1 MQMKKDSIF
10 NTLRKELE
18 GDLYTDDIQRIL
30 YATDAS
36 AYREIPLAVTRP
48 ASVSDIRKILAFARR
63 TGGSVIP
70 RGAGTS
76 LAGQVVGPGIVMDV
90 SRYLNNILEFNPAE
104 RWVKVEPGVVLA
116 ELNRY
121 LAPHRLQF
129 GPETSTADRCCMGG
143 MLGNNSCGAHSLIHG
158 SVRDHILEVDA
169 ILSDGSEVHFSALT
183 TDEFRDKC
191 NGDSGLLETKIYR
204 QLQEMLSDKRNA
216 EEIRREYPH
225 PALRRRNNGYAI
237 DALLETDPFTGNG
250 EKINICKLLAGSEGT
265 LAFTTSMKLNLVP
278 VTDDRT
284 GLLCAHFGSLQDA
297 VRANIIALKHKPAAV
312 ELIDDYILNCT
323 RDNIEQNRN
332 RFFVSGDPKAI
343 LLIEI
348 TRPTAEE
355 IETTAA
361 AMEHDMARAGFGYHF
376 PLYTG
381 TDEMA
386 RVWELRKAGLGVLLN
401 IPGRRKSVQV
411 IEDTAVLPDLFPDYI
426 AEAAVILEKYRLS
439 CAYYAHIATGELH
452 LSPLLDLKDPD
463 DIRTFHGL
471 AADIAALVKKYR
483 GSLSGEHGDGRLR
496 GEFIPLMLGP
506 HNYSLL
512 KELKKIWDPAGL
524 FNPGKITD
532 TPPITDNLR
541 YPAGERRRYPGLV
554 FRFPEEEGL
563 LYAAEKCSG
572 SADCRKSAM
581 AGGTMCPTFMATRD
595 EDKSTRAR
603 ANILREYLTRSDRKE
618 KFDHREIYEVMD
630 LCLSCK
636 ACKAECPSNVDVAKL
651 KAEFLQHYYDIHHV
665 PFRAWLIAWLP
676 RLYAPGM
683 MIRPL
688 TNLVTGLTLFK
699 RIIGFSVN
707 RPIPALSP
715 VTLRAWERRH
725 RREKSRLNAANG
737 GMTIGSDGIT
747 GSPSDSSPSYRGPI
761 VSSPSDSSRSERT
774 GDQKGTV
781 CLFADEFT
789 NYNESDIGIKTVMLL
804 ESLGY
809 NVIIPRHA
817 ESGRTFLS
825 KGLLRS
831 ARKIA
836 VRNILMLRD
845 VVSDERP
852 LIGIEP
858 SALLAF
864 RDEYPEM
871 AGQDLADDARRIAGN
886 AMLLEE
892 FICREAEKGR
902 ISPASFTDR
911 PAEILLHGHCLQK
924 AVASTAPTVKML
936 SLPVNYR
943 VKEIKD
949 GCCGMAGAFGYEKE
963 HYDLSMKIGEMVLF
977 PAVREASGETLIS
990 APGTSCRHHIMD
1002 GTGRKALHPAEI
1014 LYDALLK

>member
-1 MQMKKDSIF
+1 MEQNPIF
-10 NTLRKELE
+10 ETLGKELE

-36 AYREIPLAVTRP
+36 AYREIPMAVTRP
-48 ASVSDIRKILAFARR
+48 ASVSDIRKILAFARDK
-63 TGGSVIP
+63 GVSVIP

-76 LAGQVVGPGIVMDV
+76 LAGQVVGPGIVMDI
-90 SRYLNNILEFNPAE
+90 SRYLNHILEFNPDE
-104 RWVKVEPGVVLA
+104 RWVRVEPGVVLA

-143 MLGNNSCGAHSLIHG
+143 MLGNNSCGSHSLIYG

-169 ILSDGSEVHFSALT
+169 ILSDGSEVHFGALT
-183 TDEFRDKC
+183 TDEFREKC
-191 NGDSGLLETKIYR
+191 NGDPGLLETKIYKN
-204 QLQEMLSDKRNA
+204 LNEMLSDERNA
-216 EEIRREYPH
+216 GEIRREYPH
-225 PALRRRNNGYAI
+225 PALRRRNNGYAL

-250 EKINICKLLAGSEGT
+250 QKINVCKLLAGSEGT
-265 LAFTTSMKLNLVP
+265 LAFTTSMKLNLLP
-278 VTDDRT
+278 VTDDLT
-284 GLLCAHFGSLQDA
+284 GLLCAHFSSLEDA
-297 VRANIIALKHKPAAV
+297 VRANIIALKHNPAAV

-323 RDNIEQNRN
+323 KDNIEQNRN
-332 RFFVSGDPKAI
+332 RFFVRGDPKAI

-348 TRPTAEE
+348 TRPTVEE
-355 IETTAA
+355 IERTAVA
-361 AMEHDMARAGFGYHF
+361 IEKDMTGAGFGYHF

-381 TDEMA
+381 ADEMA

-411 IEDTAVLPDLFPDYI
+411 IEDTAVLPDLFPGYI
-426 AEAAVILEKYRLS
+426 AEAAGILEKYGLN

-463 DIRTFHGL
+463 DIRTFRGL
-471 AADIAALVKKYR
+471 AEDMAALVKKYR

-506 HNYSLL
+506 HNYALL
-512 KELKKIWDPAGL
+512 KELKKTWDPTGL

-532 TPPITDNLR
+532 TPPITENLR
-541 YPAGERRRYPGLV
+541 YPAGERRCYPGLV
-554 FRFPEEEGL
+554 FEFPEEEGL

-572 SADCRKSAM
+572 SADCRKSALI
-581 AGGTMCPTFMATRD
+581 GGTMCPTFMATRD

-603 ANILREYLTRSDRKE
+603 ANILREFLTRSEKKN
-618 KFDHREIYEVMD
+618 KFDHEEIYRVMD

-636 ACKAECPSNVDVAKL
+636 ACKAECPSNVDMAKL

-665 PFRAWLIAWLP
+665 PFRTWLIAWLP
-676 RLYAPGM
+676 RLYVPGM
-683 MIRPL
+683 MVRPL
-688 TNLVTGLTLFK
+688 TNLLTSLPLFK
-699 RIIGFSVN
+699 RIIGFSVK
-707 RPIPALSP
+707 RPVPALSP
-715 VTLRAWERRH
+715 VTLRRWERRH
-725 RREKSRLNAANG
+725 RRKNG
-737 GMTIGSDGIT
+737 KLSA
-747 GSPSDSSPSYRGPI
+747 SDS
-761 VSSPSDSSRSERT
+761 DRSAGFSGLTETRDVNRPENT
-774 GDQKGTV
+774 APQKGTV

-789 NYNESDIGIKTVMLL
+789 NYNDSDIGIKVIMLL
-804 ESLGY
+804 ERLGY
-809 NVIIPRHA
+809 RVIIPRHV

-831 ARKIA
+831 ARRIA
-836 VRNILMLRD
+836 VKNIMMLRD

-852 LIGIEP
+852 LLGIEP

-864 RDEYPEM
+864 RDEYPEI
-871 AGQDLADDARRIAGN
+871 AGRALADDARRLAGN
-886 AMLLEE
+886 AMLIEE
-892 FICREAEKGR
+892 FICREADRGN
-902 ISPASFTDR
+902 ISAADFTDR
-911 PAEILLHGHCLQK
+911 PAEILLHGHCQQK
-924 AVASTAPTVKML
+924 AIASTAPTIRML

-943 VKEIKD
+943 VKEIND

-963 HYDLSMKIGEMVLF
+963 HYDLSMKIGEMILF
-977 PAVREASGETLIS
+977 PAVREASEESVIA

-1014 LYDALLK
+1014 LYDALKK

>member
-1 MQMKKDSIF
+1 MKQDSVF
-10 NTLRKELE
+10 DTLRKELK
-18 GDLYTDDIQRIL
+18 GDLYTDQIQRIL

-36 AYREIPLAVTRP
+36 AYREVPVAVTRP
-48 ASVSDIRKILAFARR
+48 ACVDDIKKILAFARAR
-63 TGGSVIP
+63 GGSVIP

-76 LAGQVVGPGIVMDV
+76 LAGQVVGPGIVMDI
-90 SRYLNNILEFNPAE
+90 SKHLNHILELNTGE
-104 RWVKVEPGVVLA
+104 RWVRVEPGVVLG

-121 LAPHRLQF
+121 LAPYGLQF

-169 ILSDGSEVHFSALT
+169 VLSDGSEAHFCALT
-183 TDEFRDKC
+183 TDEFRAKC
-191 NGDSGLLETKIYR
+191 DGDPELLETKIYR
-204 QLQEMLSDKRNA
+204 NLRDMLSDPRNA
-216 EEIRREYPH
+216 KEIRKEYPH
-225 PALRRRNNGYAI
+225 PDLRRRNNGYAL

-250 EKINICKLLAGSEGT
+250 EKINLCRLLAGSEGT
-265 LAFTTSMKLNLVP
+265 LAFTISMKLNLVP
-278 VTDDRT
+278 VTDERT
-284 GLLCAHFGSLQDA
+284 GLLCAHFSSLQDA
-297 VRANIIALKHKPAAV
+297 VRANIIALKHMPAAV

-323 RDNIEQNRN
+323 KDNIEQNRN
-332 RFFVSGDPKAI
+332 RFFVSGDPKII

-348 TRPTAEE
+348 TRPTISD
-355 IETTAA
+355 IEATAA
-361 AMEHDMARAGFGYHF
+361 AMERDMRAAGYGYHF
-376 PLYTG
+376 PLYTAA
-381 TDEMA
+381 DEMA

-411 IEDTAVLPDLFPDYI
+411 IEDTAVLPGLFPEYI
-426 AEAAVILEKYRLS
+426 EEAAGVLEKHGLS

-471 AADIAALVKKYR
+471 AEDMARLIKKYR

-506 HNYSLL
+506 HNYALL
-512 KELKKIWDPAGL
+512 QEQKKTWDPYGL

-532 TPPITDNLR
+532 TPPITENLR
-541 YPAGERRRYPGLV
+541 YPAGERRSFPGQV
-554 FRFPEEEGL
+554 FTFPEEEGI

-572 SADCRKSAM
+572 SADCRKSSLI
-581 AGGTMCPTFMATRD
+581 GGTMCPTFMATRD

-603 ANILREYLTRSDRKE
+603 ANILREFLTRSDRKDP
-618 KFDHREIYEVMD
+618 FDHEEIYRVMD

-676 RLYAPGM
+676 RLYMPGM
-683 MIRPL
+683 VIRPL
-688 TNLVTGLTLFK
+688 TNLITGTALFK
-699 RIIGFSVN
+699 RMIGFSVR

-715 VTLRAWERRH
+715 VTLRTWGRRH
-725 RREKSRLNAANG
+725 GLGNGENRTASAPGSAAG
-737 GMTIGSDGIT
+737 TGVAVGAKGIV
-747 GSPSDSSPSYRGPI
+747 Y
-761 VSSPSDSSRSERT
+761 
-774 GDQKGTV
+774 
-781 CLFADEFT
+781 LFADEFT
-789 NYNESDIGIKTVMLL
+789 NYNESDIGIKAVMLL
-804 ESLGY
+804 ERLGY
-809 NVIIPRHA
+809 EVIIPRHK

-825 KGLLRS
+825 KGLIRS

-845 VVSDERP
+845 VITEERP
-852 LIGIEP
+852 LVGIEP

-871 AGQDLADDARRIAGN
+871 AGKALEDDAQRLSSSA
-886 AMLLEE
+886 LLFEE
-892 FICREAEKGR
+892 FICREIDRGNITPE
-902 ISPASFTDR
+902 SFTSR
-911 PAEILLHGHCLQK
+911 QAKILLHGHCQQK
-924 AVASTAPTVKML
+924 AIASTTPTIRML
-936 SLPVNYR
+936 SLPANYT
-943 VKEIKD
+943 VEEIND

-977 PAVREASGETLIS
+977 PAVRAASGETIIT
-990 APGTSCRHHIMD
+990 APGTSCRHHIAD
-1002 GTGRKALHPAEI
+1002 GTGRKALHPVEV
-1014 LYDALLK
+1014 LYDALIK

>member
-1 MQMKKDSIF
+1 MKQDRIFDSLGKD
-10 NTLRKELE
+10 LE
-18 GDLYTDDIQRIL
+18 GDLYTDMTQRIL

-48 ASVSDIRKILAFARR
+48 ASVNDIKKILAFARSN
-63 TGGSVIP
+63 GGSVIP

-76 LAGQVVGPGIVMDV
+76 LAGQVVGPGIVMDI
-90 SRYLNNILEFNPAE
+90 SRHLNRILEFNPEE
-104 RWVKVEPGVVLA
+104 RWVKVEPGVVLT
-116 ELNRY
+116 ELNKF

-129 GPETSTADRCCMGG
+129 GPETSTANRCCMGG
-143 MLGNNSCGAHSLIHG
+143 MLGNNSCGAHSIIHG

-169 ILSDGSEVHFSALT
+169 VLSDGSEAHFSALT
-183 TDEFRDKC
+183 ADEFIAKC
-191 NGDSGLLETKIYR
+191 EGNPGLLETEIYR
-204 QLQEMLSDKRNA
+204 NLREILSDKHNA
-216 EEIRREYPH
+216 EEIRREFPH

-265 LAFTTSMKLNLVP
+265 LAFTVSMKLNLVP
-278 VTDDRT
+278 VTNDVT
-284 GLLCAHFGSLQDA
+284 GLVCAHFDSLQDA
-297 VRANIIALKHKPAAV
+297 VRANIIALKHHPAAV

-323 RDNIEQNRN
+323 KDNIEQSRN
-332 RFFVSGDPKAI
+332 RFFVKGDPKAI

-348 TRPTAEE
+348 TRPTIAD
-355 IETTAA
+355 IEAAAA
-361 AMEHDMARAGFGYHF
+361 AMERDMIAAGYGYHF

-381 TDEMA
+381 ADEMA

-411 IEDTAVLPDLFPDYI
+411 IEDTAVLPEFFPDYLE
-426 AEAAVILEKYRLS
+426 EATAILEKYNLS

-463 DIRTFHGL
+463 DIGTFHGL
-471 AADIAALVKKYR
+471 AGDIAALVKKYR

-506 HNYSLL
+506 HNYALL
-512 KELKKIWDPAGL
+512 RDIKKTWDPHGL

-532 TPPITDNLR
+532 TPPITQNLR
-541 YPAGERRRYPGLV
+541 YPAGERRRFTGKV
-554 FRFPEEEGL
+554 FEFPEEEGI

-572 SADCRKSAM
+572 SADCRKSSLI
-581 AGGTMCPTFMATRD
+581 GGTMCPTFMATRD

-603 ANILREYLTRSDRKE
+603 ANILREFLTRSAKKE
-618 KFDHREIYEVMD
+618 KFDHEEIYRVMD

-636 ACKAECPSNVDVAKL
+636 ACKSECPSNVDVAKL

-676 RLYAPGM
+676 RLYVPGM

-688 TNLVTGLTLFK
+688 TNFITATSLFK
-699 RIIGFSVN
+699 RIIGFSVK

-715 VTLRAWERRH
+715 VTLRKWEKRH
-725 RREKSRLNAANG
+725 RRNYGKNGAAALTG
-737 GMTIGSDGIT
+737 KPGIAWE
-747 GSPSDSSPSYRGPI
+747 SVNSASS
-761 VSSPSDSSRSERT
+761 
-774 GDQKGTV
+774 KGTV

-789 NYNESDIGIKTVMLL
+789 NYNESDIGIKAVMLL
-804 ESLGY
+804 ERLGY
-809 NVIIPRHA
+809 DVIIPRHI

-831 ARKIA
+831 ARRVA
-836 VRNILMLRD
+836 VKNIMMLRG
-845 VVSDERP
+845 VVNAEKP
-852 LIGIEP
+852 LVGIEP

-871 AGQDLADDARRIAGN
+871 AGKELADDARLIAGN
-886 AMLLEE
+886 AMLFEE
-892 FICREAEKGR
+892 FISREIDRGN
-902 ISPASFTDR
+902 ITPSSFTDR
-911 PAEILLHGHCLQK
+911 PVKVLLHGHCQQK
-924 AVASTAPTVKML
+924 AIASTAPTIRML
-936 SLPVNYR
+936 SLPVNYT
-943 VKEIKD
+943 VEEIND

-963 HYDLSMKIGEMVLF
+963 HYDMSMKIGEMILF
-977 PAVREASGETLIS
+977 PAVRAAAAETLIT
-990 APGTSCRHHIMD
+990 APGTSCRHHIED
-1002 GTGRKALHPAEI
+1002 GTGKKALHPVEV